1 MLIDCLSAIGFSD
14 APLPR
19 EEVLRHLLVDASVC
33 LSDPR
38 SHFRERGLLLLHL
51 PVHLLSLL
59 RRLQTHPDIQT
70 FRAEDTQRAATDDR
84 PQTTDHRPEA
94 QNRLA
99 TESIE

>member
-59 RRLQTHPDIQT
+59 RRLQTHPPRHSDIQT
-70 FRAEDTQRAATDDR
+70 FRDEDTHRELLTDQQTNRA
-84 PQTTDHRPEA
+84 EA
-94 QNRLA
+94 QA
-99 TESIE
+99 ESTSD